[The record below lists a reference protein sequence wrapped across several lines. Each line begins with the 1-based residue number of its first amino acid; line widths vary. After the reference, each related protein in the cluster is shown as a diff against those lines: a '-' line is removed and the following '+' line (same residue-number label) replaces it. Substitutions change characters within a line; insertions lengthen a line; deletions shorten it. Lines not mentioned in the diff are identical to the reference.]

1 MYWDL
6 AAEDNF
12 ISIWDKEINS
22 QDEKKTHIIIKITSN
37 LFKHDII
44 IYIYIQLYN
53 IYLNFNE

>member
-22 QDEKKTHIIIKITSN
+22 QDEKKTHIIIKIPSN

-44 IYIYIQLYN
+44 IYIYTQLYN